1 MPLKEL
7 LKYNKD
13 CIQRLDSRPH
23 SQDILNVGFWIL
35 QGSRVHV
42 RGAVQGSR
50 VLYGEQSPNPLRL
63 KAELVICVFV
73 GMALRSSP
81 TLYLRVPETSKMVTA
96 NRVRP
101 INMKTA
107 LEQETVSPLARET
120 YCQDSSILAV
130 Q

>member
-1 MPLKEL
+1 MWV
-7 LKYNKD
+7 
-13 CIQRLDSRPH
+13 S
-23 SQDILNVGFWIL
+23 GFYK
-35 QGSRVHV
+35 VHV
-42 RGAVQGSR
+42 YM
-50 VLYGEQSPNPLRL
+50 YGEQSPNPLRL
-63 KAELVICVFV
+63 KAEFVICVFV
-73 GMALRSSP
+73 GMALSLP
-81 TLYLRVPETSKMVTA
+81 ILYLRVTETSKMVTA